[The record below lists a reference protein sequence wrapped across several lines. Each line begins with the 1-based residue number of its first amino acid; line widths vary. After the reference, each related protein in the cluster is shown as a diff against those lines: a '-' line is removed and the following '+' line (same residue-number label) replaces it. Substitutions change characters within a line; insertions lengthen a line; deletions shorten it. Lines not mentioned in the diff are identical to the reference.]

1 MHALKFRRSA
11 YGSDTIQKPIIAR
24 RETLVAAVQILTIG
38 LLSGLCCFMG
48 SMLMLQVLQA

>member
-1 MHALKFRRSA
+1 MHALKLRRSA
-11 YGSDTIQKPIIAR
+11 YGSDTIEKPITAR
-24 RETLVAAVQILTIG
+24 RETLVAAVQILSIG